1 MASEPQYK
9 SRMQVFKN
17 KGKDQDVSTIF
28 EALTICFAIT
38 YLGES
43 GSGGVLSNVEV
54 IWIHMSEWLGFDSVE
69 KIVF

>member
-28 EALTICFAIT
+28 EALTICFTIVF
-38 YLGES
+38 LDES
-43 GSGGVLSNVEV
+43 GFSGVLSNVEV
-54 IWIHMSEWLGFDSVE
+54 IWLHMSEWLGFNSLE